1 MFWLFVMGDCIA
13 KNVAKPT
20 FLIRIISKKVLMN

>member
-20 FLIRIISKKVLMN
+20 FLIRIISKMF